1 MTTKQLRKLAKKYGW
16 IFTRSGGNHLIYR
29 RGSDQLTIP
38 LATRGFVGHQI
49 KKQITRSAA

>member
-1 MTTKQLRKLAKKYGW
+1 MTTKQLRKLAKKHGW

-49 KKQITRSAA
+49 KKQICRA